1 MLTITH
7 PRDDRAKRK
16 GKTMIIDC
24 GPEISGWTGRHGL
37 QDLLEA
43 VGNYIDVAKIATLNA
58 IQMPDNYLKNTISQY
73 KNAGIQ
79 TFAGGLLFE
88 YAYLKNDINGLIERL
103 RFLQLG
109 GIEVSEN
116 YITLTENER
125 DTYIGRLVDAGL
137 DVVFEYGQK
146 FPEIPIDLVELEG
159 IIDRVTAIGAHHVI
173 MEQGEF
179 DLLAAEHPDQIEAMK
194 SAAWMDSVFIEVD
207 TGEFPD
213 QQIAM
218 IERFGPDVNIANVA
232 PSHVYKLEM
241 LRRGRGRWIDYPFFR
256 DMVAEY
262 NKSKLQLA

>member
-7 PRDDRAKRK
+7 PRDDRTKRT

-37 QDLLEA
+37 GDLLEA

-58 IQMPDNYLKNTISQY
+58 ITMPDAYLKNTITQY
-73 KNAGIQ
+73 GDAGIQ

-88 YAYLKNDINGLIERL
+88 YAYLKNEIDGLIERL
-103 RFLQLG
+103 RFLNLG
-109 GIEVSEN
+109 GIEISEN
-116 YITLTENER
+116 YITLTEAER
-125 DTYIGRLVDAGL
+125 DKYIGVLTDAGL
-137 DVVFEYGQK
+137 EVVFEYGQK
-146 FPEIPIDLVELEG
+146 FPELPMDLAELEAV
-159 IIDRVTAIGAHHVI
+159 IDSVTAIGAHHVI
-173 MEQGEF
+173 VEQGEF
-179 DLLAAEHPDQIEAMK
+179 DLLAAERPDELEAMK
-194 SAAWMDSVFIEVD
+194 SASWMGKIFIEVD

-256 DMVAEY
+256 DLVAEH
-262 NKSKLQLA
+262 NKAG